1 MTGINKVDYKRALEQ
16 NSHRY
21 NITQV
26 LPFNG
31 KTEIKASALVRITE
45 LQYSQHDS
53 AFISA

>member
-1 MTGINKVDYKRALEQ
+1 MSSISKVDYERALEQ
-16 NSHRY
+16 NSHRH
-21 NITQV
+21 NIILV

-31 KTEIKASALVRITE
+31 KTHLKVSDLVRITE